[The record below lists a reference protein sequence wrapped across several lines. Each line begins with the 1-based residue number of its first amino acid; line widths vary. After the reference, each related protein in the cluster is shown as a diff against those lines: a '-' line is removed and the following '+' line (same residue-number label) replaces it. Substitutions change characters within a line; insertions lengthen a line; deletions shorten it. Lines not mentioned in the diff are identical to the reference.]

1 VRKEGRKEETF
12 MKIRMAPALLLLTTR
27 SAGSV
32 TSTYKDA
39 RPVLDAGIKAMGG
52 LEALRG

>member
-1 VRKEGRKEETF
+1 

>member
-1 VRKEGRKEETF
+1 
-12 MKIRMAPALLLLTTR
+12 MKIRMAPALLLLTTPL

-32 TSTYKDA
+32 TSTYKEA

-52 LEALRG
+52 LEALQG